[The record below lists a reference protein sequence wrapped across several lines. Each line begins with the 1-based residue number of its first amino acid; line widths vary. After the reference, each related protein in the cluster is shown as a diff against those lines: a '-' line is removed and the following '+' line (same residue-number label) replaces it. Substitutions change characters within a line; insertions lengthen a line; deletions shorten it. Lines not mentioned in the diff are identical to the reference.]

1 MTRDVA
7 SVVTAGIVAVIF
19 LLLVAFVVWR
29 LTATVPAKTARILI
43 ALASVLAGLPAVL
56 YALLSTHP

>member
-1 MTRDVA
+1 MAHDVA
-7 SVVTAGIVAVIF
+7 SVVTAGIVALAF
-19 LLLVAFVVWR
+19 LLLVGFVVWR
-29 LTATVPAKTARILI
+29 LTATVPGRVSRILI